1 MKRIIVFVSFQLLVY
16 GLVQAQGQVYDNN
29 IKSIKLFQAGDQ
41 VSFPIINLGNLDG
54 LELHFDD
61 LSNRV
66 KNYYYTFELRN
77 ADWSP
82 SILRPFDYIK
92 GFQNIRI
99 SNYRNSSL
107 ATTQYI
113 HYQTPVPDRNCYPTK
128 SGNYLLKVFLDN
140 DTSKLVFTRRMVVL
154 ENKTTV
160 QTQALQPFSGVL
172 FRTAQRMNVVV
183 QTDNRINVMSP
194 ADIKV
199 VILQNNNWMTSTLI
213 DQPTIYRGNY
223 YEYSDEAITSFQAA
237 KEFRW
242 ADLRSFRM
250 RTDRVQEINNRGDTT
265 RIELKPD
272 PSRNDHGYVYF
283 RDLNG
288 MYTIETYESINPYW
302 QGDYAEV
309 TFNYYPPGNRQVAG
323 NDIYIFG
330 EFTNYGLDTSGK
342 MIFNP
347 DKGAYEK
354 TMFLKQG
361 YYNYLYAAMP
371 YDKQGLPDFSTTE
384 GNYFATENSYIVLVY
399 FRPFGA
405 RADELVG
412 YAQINTVFQQ

>member
-1 MKRIIVFVSFQLLVY
+1 MILFFLMALISYSQVS
-16 GLVQAQGQVYDNN
+16 AQGDVYDVN
-29 IKSIKLFQAGDQ
+29 IKSIKLYQAGDQ
-41 VSFPIINLGNLDG
+41 VSFPIIALGNTDG

-61 LSNRV
+61 LTNRV
-66 KNYYYTFELRN
+66 RNFYYTFQLCN

-92 GFQNIRI
+92 GFQNNRI

-113 HYQTPVPDRNCYPTK
+113 HYQAPIPDRNCYPSK

-154 ENKTTV
+154 DSKTTL
-160 QTQALQPFSGVL
+160 QSQALQPFSGPL
-172 FRTAQRMNVVV
+172 FRTAQRMNIVV

-194 ADIKV
+194 NDIKV
-199 VILQNNNWMTSTLI
+199 VILQNNNWTTSTLI
-213 DQPTIYRGNY
+213 DRPTIYRGNY

-242 ADLRSFRM
+242 VDLRSFRM
-250 RTDRVQEINNRGDTT
+250 RSDRIEEINNKGDTT
-265 RIELKPD
+265 KIIVKPD
-272 PSRNDHGYVYF
+272 PSRTDHGYVYF

-288 MYTIETYESINPYW
+288 GYTIETYENINPFW
-302 QGDYAEV
+302 QGDYAQV
-309 TFNYYPPGNRQVAG
+309 NFSYYPPGGRQVPG

-330 EFTNYGLDTSGK
+330 EFTNYGMDTTGR

-347 DKGAYEK
+347 ESGAYEK
-354 TMFLKQG
+354 TMMLKQG

-371 YDKQGLPDFSTTE
+371 FNKEGLPDFSQTE
-384 GNYFATENSYIVLVY
+384 GNYFATENSYTVLVY

-412 YAQINTVFQQ
+412 FGQINTVFQR